1 MDRSRTSA
9 QHWSKIATAA
19 MTVFALVVAPV
30 FLHSPQRSRE
40 KFCVER
46 LPWRLARGRAW
57 RQAPDSYKN
66 PTRN

>member
-46 LPWRLARGRAW
+46 LPLEIGERTRLASGA
-57 RQAPDSYKN
+57 
-66 PTRN
+66 